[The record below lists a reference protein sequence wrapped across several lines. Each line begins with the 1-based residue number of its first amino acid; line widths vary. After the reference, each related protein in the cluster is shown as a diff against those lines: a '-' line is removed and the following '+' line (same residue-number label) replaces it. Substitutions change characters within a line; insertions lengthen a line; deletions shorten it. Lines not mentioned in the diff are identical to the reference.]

1 MQKPIFFLFVAS
13 LLSLSTPTLL
23 LVHGQLLPIVDDHG
37 ANATTMRTYIVHVQ
51 KPKGTKFLGFRD
63 RVAWYKS
70 FLPNTTLD
78 SGEPRLIY
86 AYRHVISGFAAMLT
100 PKEVQ
105 VMETMEGFVQAYPEM
120 EHVAQTTSSPDF
132 LGLSR
137 WDGLW
142 VDTFYGQG
150 QIIGVIDTGVKPT
163 HPSFGERGNMPPPP
177 PKWRGSCYW
186 GPPIC
191 NNKLIGAMAFR
202 RRLNPNPR
210 DRDGHGT
217 HTAST
222 AAGRFV
228 DDAEVLGQARGTA
241 SGTAPQAHL
250 AIYKVLFN
258 RPGRPSTGT
267 DSDILKGID
276 QAIRDHVD
284 VLSMSLGATNISLY
298 KSSIAMASYAAITKG
313 IFPCAAAA
321 NEGPFNSLIGNDAP
335 WILTVGASTMDRRI
349 RAIVKLGNGM
359 EFYGESAYQPS
370 PSNSTQLPLVH
381 PGALGTT
388 DAFFCLN
395 GSLDSFNVSGKIVLC
410 ARGNID
416 DVEKGKIVK
425 AAGGAGMILS
435 NLYFMGNT
443 TFADPHVLPVA
454 HVSDADAQ
462 QIVDYVETT
471 QNATAA
477 ITFNGTQFGVHPT
490 PAVAYFSS
498 RGPSLRN
505 GNIIKPDVIA
515 PGVNILAAWPFEVG
529 QNRTNSSRTFKF
541 VSGTSMA
548 TPHVSGVV
556 ALLRNNHPNWSV
568 AAIKSAIMTT
578 AYTKDRDGNPI
589 TDQYN
594 GTASVFAMGSGH
606 VDPVAANDPGLI
618 YDIRPHDY
626 IRYLCGSG
634 FTDRQV
640 TAIVRGAVNCSQV
653 RAISAEQLNYP
664 SIAVYLSLNSTTKTI
679 KRTVTNVGDAN
690 TVYRVQF
697 EEPEGVRV
705 DVSPNTLRFSQV
717 DEKKSYNV
725 TLTPMGGTTPV
736 AGQVSEG
743 HLAWASG
750 KYYVRSPI
758 AVTFT

>member
-1 MQKPIFFLFVAS
+1 
-13 LLSLSTPTLL
+13 
-23 LVHGQLLPIVDDHG
+23 
-37 ANATTMRTYIVHVQ
+37 MRTYIVHVQ
-51 KPKGTKFLGFRD
+51 KPKGTKFLRFKD

-70 FLPNTTLD
+70 FLPNTTVD

-100 PKEVQ
+100 PKEVET
-105 VMETMEGFVQAYPEM
+105 METMEGFVLAHPEI
-120 EHVAQTTSSPDF
+120 EHVAQTTSTPDF

-142 VDTFYGQG
+142 VDAFYGQG
-150 QIIGVIDTGVKPT
+150 QIIGVIDSGVKPT
-163 HPSFGERGNMPPPP
+163 HPSFREHGNMPPPP
-177 PKWRGSCYW
+177 SKWNGSCYW

-191 NNKLIGAMAFR
+191 NKKLIGAMAFR
-202 RRLNPNPR
+202 HGLYPNPS
-210 DRDGHGT
+210 DSDGHGT

-222 AAGRFV
+222 AAGSFV

-241 SGTAPQAHL
+241 SGTAPRAHL

-258 RPGRPSTGT
+258 RPGRPSTGNS
-267 DSDILKGID
+267 SDVLKGID

-284 VLSMSLGATNISLY
+284 ILSMSLGSTNISLSE
-298 KSSIAMASYAAITKG
+298 SSIAKASFAAITRG
-313 IFPCAAAA
+313 ILPCAAAG
-321 NEGPFNSLIGNDAP
+321 NDGPFKSLIGNDAP
-335 WILTVGASTMDRRI
+335 WILTVGASTTDRRI
-349 RAIVKLGNGM
+349 RAIVKLGNGV
-359 EFYGESAYQPS
+359 EFYGESGYQPS
-370 PSNSTQLPLVH
+370 PSNSTQLPLVF
-381 PGALGTT
+381 PGALGTRDT
-388 DAFFCLN
+388 MFCLN
-395 GSLDSFNVSGKIVLC
+395 GSLDTFNVSGKIVLC
-410 ARGNID
+410 SSGQIDEVD
-416 DVEKGKIVK
+416 DVEKGKIVE
-425 AAGGAGMILS
+425 AAGGAAMILL
-435 NLYFMGNT
+435 NFLLMGNT
-443 TFADPHVLPVA
+443 TSADPHVLPVA
-454 HVSDADAQ
+454 HVGGVDARE
-462 QIVDYVETT
+462 IVEYVGTM

-477 ITFNGTQFGVHPT
+477 ITFNGTQFGVHPA

-505 GNIIKPDVIA
+505 GGIIKPDVIA

-529 QNRTNSSRTFKF
+529 QNRTNTSRTFKF
-541 VSGTSMA
+541 ASGTSMA

-578 AYTKDRDGNPI
+578 AYTQDRDGNPI

-594 GTASVFAMGSGH
+594 GTASVFVMGSGH

-618 YDIRPHDY
+618 YDIQPHDY

-634 FTDRQV
+634 FADSEV
-640 TAIVRGAVNCSQV
+640 TAIVQGSVNCSRV

-664 SIAVYLSLNSTTKTI
+664 SIGVYLGSNSTTKTI
-679 KRTVTNVGDAN
+679 KRTATNVGDAN
-690 TVYRVQF
+690 TVYRVRF

-705 DVSPNTLRFSQV
+705 DVSPNTLQFSQV

-725 TLTPMGGTTPV
+725 TLSVIGGTAPV

-743 HLAWASG
+743 HLAWVSG
-750 KYYVRSPI
+750 KYYVRTPI